1 MVRRGGC
8 REGAGSTA
16 LVGGGGPHHDEQE
29 IVMALT
35 LTQADSFQRVSG
47 AMVGADVNALRNF
60 ASYIQGTLS
69 TAVSAAFND
78 ATKQIPNIQWVGN
91 DATQFVSAWNQ
102 MLAQITSSLNGTFE
116 SLETSIKAQ
125 AQQQETASA

>member
-1 MVRRGGC
+1 
-8 REGAGSTA
+8 
-16 LVGGGGPHHDEQE
+16 
-29 IVMALT
+29 MALT